1 MGREMLGC
9 RMSVPESRGYTQ
21 QQGLRDPPSQ
31 QSHSHHMSIGAGV
44 PGPWAVSLLE
54 GSPSTSGPC
63 GQPGLAQ
70 PSPTHRREGS
80 PTTARRHAQLPGAEG
95 TAPPVPGGLSEQAG
109 VLVLLEVTGL
119 AYTRTAGP
127 EPVVRGTVE
136 LQS

>member
-1 MGREMLGC
+1 MN
-9 RMSVPESRGYTQ
+9 SRG
-21 QQGLRDPPSQ
+21 LPSQ
-31 QSHSHHMSIGAGV
+31 VPRIAGKGLQ
-44 PGPWAVSLLE
+44 P
-54 GSPSTSGPC
+54 
-63 GQPGLAQ
+63 QPGGM
-70 PSPTHRREGS
+70 R
-80 PTTARRHAQLPGAEG
+80 QLPGAEG